1 MKKKLLLILS
11 TAVVATS
18 IVATTSAKDADP
30 SAINLVVS
38 GAAVECDQAPII
50 EEGRTLVPFRAV
62 GEALGAEI
70 GWEANTKTVTFD
82 TAEGKVAF
90 EVGGKKLQYT
100 DKATNATVTADVDV
114 PAKIVNG
121 RTMVPV
127 RLVAETLGFE
137 VNWDA
142 ATRTVYVG
150 SDAVETTTELTTELT
165 TEAVSEESTE
175 ETTVEETSVE
185 VSTVEDTSA
194 EISTEEETE
203 TVSEESTEETTV
215 EVTTEA

>member
-150 SDAVETTTELTTELT
+150 SDAVETTTELTTE
-165 TEAVSEESTE
+165 AVSEESTE